1 MGPEF
6 LGEGAININEIAGSS
21 LTAVNDLL
29 KQNFLSQQIK
39 SASNSSSRPALK
51 KTSQANRQNLHL
63 VILKRKNLKKVGSDD
78 AKKEGKLKISESVL
92 HQ

>member
-1 MGPEF
+1 MVGPEY

-39 SASNSSSRPALK
+39 TASCSSSRPA
-51 KTSQANRQNLHL
+51 
-63 VILKRKNLKKVGSDD
+63 
-78 AKKEGKLKISESVL
+78 
-92 HQ
+92 